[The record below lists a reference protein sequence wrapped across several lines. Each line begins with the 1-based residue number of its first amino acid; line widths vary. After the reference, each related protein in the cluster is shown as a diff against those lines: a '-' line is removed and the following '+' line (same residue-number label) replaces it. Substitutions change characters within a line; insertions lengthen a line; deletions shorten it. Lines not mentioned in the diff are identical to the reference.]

1 MKGCFLLPFPLAQ
14 YRNRDHFD
22 SNITMTA
29 CYRKGGA
36 ARERALSD
44 VAFTENA
51 A

>member
-36 ARERALSD
+36 ARERARSD